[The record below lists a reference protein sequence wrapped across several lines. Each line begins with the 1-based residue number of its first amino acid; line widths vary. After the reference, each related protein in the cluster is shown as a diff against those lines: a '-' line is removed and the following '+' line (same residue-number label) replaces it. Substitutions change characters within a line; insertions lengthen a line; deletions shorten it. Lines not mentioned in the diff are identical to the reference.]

1 MLLVRLGPSYS
12 TNRQW
17 TRELPDRRVHWTDV
31 EESYRA
37 AKPSRQLG
45 WLGFHPNSAFALAFD
60 APRDSVII
68 ATAAGL
74 ATSLPIH
81 AGTLRGGLA
90 PTVLARYGSHSFVG
104 AGSSS
109 TML

>member
-1 MLLVRLGPSYS
+1 MGSEDPHLRLWALVCGRWPSA
-12 TNRQW
+12 
-17 TRELPDRRVHWTDV
+17 P
-31 EESYRA
+31 A

-45 WLGFHPNSAFALAFD
+45 WLGRQPNSAFAFAFD
-60 APRDSVII
+60 APRDSVIM

-74 ATSLPIH
+74 ATTLAIH

-90 PTVLARYGSHSFVG
+90 PSVSARYGSHSLTG